1 MNINIIIQIHVL
13 TESISIM
20 EIQILDIINIVAEV
34 DTETIIEEK
43 SGGINFIIIGNC
55 FFEEI
60 LQYLLN

>member
-43 SGGINFIIIGNC
+43 SGEINFIIIGNC
-55 FFEEI
+55 FF
-60 LQYLLN
+60 